1 MLKMSL
7 TVTIQGEVNIVSG
20 VSRTKNTVAKLYN
33 SPVKTKKTK
42 TATDTPVA
50 VGWYDNAVRLNQA
63 ARKKKANKKT
73 EAVELERAVPYTIL
87 KTTPTGATTTKE
99 LSDSWGNVFPS
110 VEAAANFYGC
120 PRYKIYNALSCK
132 GGRLSP
138 TLVVQY
144 TGNHIPRWYYYS
156 RRTQRTYANIYLA
169 SVGENVPQDKIRAGI
184 RLPEDQL
191 NWEVLVPT
199 VR

>member
-7 TVTIQGEVNIVSG
+7 TVTIQGDVNIISG
-20 VSRTKNTVAKLYN
+20 VSRTKNTVAKPYN

-42 TATDTPVA
+42 TAIDTPPVQLS
-50 VGWYDNAVRLNQA
+50 WYQNAVRLNRA
-63 ARKKKANKKT
+63 ARKKT
-73 EAVELERAVPYTIL
+73 TPVTLQRAVTYTISKL
-87 KTTPTGATTTKE
+87 APTGIATTKE
-99 LSDSWGNVFPS
+99 LSDSQGNVFPS
-110 VEAAANFYGC
+110 VQAAANFYGYT
-120 PRYKIYNALSCK
+120 RHKIYKALACR

-138 TLVVQY
+138 SVVVQY